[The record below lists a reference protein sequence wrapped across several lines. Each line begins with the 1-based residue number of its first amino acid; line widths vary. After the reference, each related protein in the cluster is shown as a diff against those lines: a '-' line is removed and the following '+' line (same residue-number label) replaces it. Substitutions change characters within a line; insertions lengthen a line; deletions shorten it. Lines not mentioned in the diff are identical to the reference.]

1 MWGLRIDIL
10 CTKFSKKQTIKFLF
24 YLSAF
29 QVFMDTVTQELSHL
43 GKSCQGFIDKEERH
57 KTINYMLKKTRLCDR
72 SEFCFS
78 ALRGPVFPPGLGWIC
93 NEVYLHDFVN
103 SSFCSHSLSWE
114 DSRKN
119 LTMLT
124 EVVNYTSQRLE

>member
-1 MWGLRIDIL
+1 
-10 CTKFSKKQTIKFLF
+10 
-24 YLSAF
+24 
-29 QVFMDTVTQELSHL
+29 MDTVTQELSHL
-43 GKSCQGFIDKEERH
+43 GKSCQEFIDKEERH

-103 SSFCSHSLSWE
+103 SLFCP
-114 DSRKN
+114 
-119 LTMLT
+119 
-124 EVVNYTSQRLE
+124 VFC